1 MHTHVP
7 SPPRSPFTTR
17 FSGTMRENKERIR
30 NIFNGGH
37 KRPGRWLLPLAVLV
51 ILFCCFALVS
61 CQRQE
66 STPSLVMDTQYYD
79 ENGNYIEIP
88 ALTLPEGEEPTE
100 GVTEIN
106 EALSELRAFYQPVLA
121 GTAEDA
127 GLASRENQ
135 CLLYPTETE
144 RYLNL
149 LFFRNV
155 YHTDLNTGHITSLVY
170 DKQEGI
176 QVTLDQALEMVGQT
190 EEELIQALAEQYDP
204 ILAEEIPGI
213 RVCIQNQALEGFRMG
228 QDGQPVFYLTAR
240 VDDAADEA
248 EDAISGA
255 EHIYI
260 WSDGSFTQYDQYAVS
275 DLQPLVPAEECLDLE
290 PPLWRQWFFDGGAPE
305 GGFAPL
311 LSAQNRSQLETLYG
325 AVAHQMIFNETQLA
339 PSMAQASPTLLQA
352 YQQGDYTV
360 AAATFQDAYDTYLV
374 IGVIDDATGSLA
386 DTPYISVRQ
395 GGTAH
400 AVLSQQDGETCM
412 LYTFN
417 QVNQEVVSG
426 ECGAI
431 GLEGGHLLW
440 SWPVQGTLLDGDS
453 QLRSDYDAWC
463 GEYLALMAPGG
474 VDLFQRSQS
483 DAVDGEEPQWI
494 PYTRESFYR
503 APEQDLPLD
512 VYDAIR
518 VWLEEFTRKE
528 YNPWAIPDASAVW
541 QISSITPEEGKW
553 SGEGETVYSVVARA
567 DCEKDLCLKAS
578 IRFNHT
584 TGTVSEV
591 LTSAAGSEEELG
603 IGFSY
608 STYPLTLS
616 DGRTLTL
623 EFEEVPLEE
632 PGNVA
637 LVRQVRVWDGS
648 RLLQTI
654 MEGDVRADG
663 VRLYEGIYRHTD
675 KDEVPGAPDLRDING
690 DGSADLGLLVNK
702 TFSHNVNYA
711 YFLWDDQAEQL
722 RYSGMFFASPELES
736 SGQIIET
743 ERGVGGLS
751 IRRRYIFLSDHSDM
765 NYGVPLFAGFDSR
778 GSLPPEETTLPI
790 PEEGVTF
797 SFSSGAGAWSTY
809 LTLLPDGT
817 FSGTYSDSDMGSNT
831 VYLCQF
837 QGNFSMFTPM
847 SDHIYD
853 LTLTNLEITTGHPV
867 DEEWIEDGTRYVAAI
882 PYGLNGGNEFSL
894 YLPGTAAEFIPEECR
909 LWNGEA
915 YGLYPGATLSGYSL
929 YNVRGGYGFFTYDN
943 AAPIGKD

>member
-37 KRPGRWLLPLAVLV
+37 KRPGRWLLPIAVLA
-51 ILFCCFALVS
+51 ILFCCFALIS

-66 STPSLVMDTQYYD
+66 PAPSLVMDTQYYD

-88 ALTLPEGEEPTE
+88 VLTLPEGETHTE

-127 GLASRENQ
+127 GLAGRENR
-135 CLLYPTETE
+135 CLLYPAETE

-149 LFFRNV
+149 LFFRDT

-170 DKQEGI
+170 DKREGV

-190 EEELIQALAEQYDP
+190 EEGLLRALGEQYDP
-204 ILAEEIPGI
+204 ILAEEIPDI
-213 RVCIQNQALEGFRMG
+213 QVCIQNQALEGFHMG

-240 VDDAADEA
+240 VDDAGDGA

-305 GGFAPL
+305 GGFSPPV
-311 LSAQNRSQLETLYG
+311 SAQDRSQLETLYG
-325 AVAHQMIFNETQLA
+325 AVADQMVFTETELV

-352 YQQGDYTV
+352 YGQGGYTV
-360 AAATFQDAYDTYLV
+360 AAATFQDAYNTYLV
-374 IGVIDDATGSLA
+374 IGVIDDATGSLT
-386 DTPYISVRQ
+386 DTPYISASQ
-395 GGTAH
+395 GGAAH
-400 AVLSQQDGETCM
+400 AILFQENGKTGI

-417 QVNQEVVSG
+417 HMDQGSLYG
-426 ECGAI
+426 EYGAV
-431 GLEGGHLLW
+431 GLEGGRLLW
-440 SWPVQGTLLDGDS
+440 SWPVQGSLTDGDS

-483 DAVDGEEPQWI
+483 AADDGEGPQWI
-494 PYTRESFYR
+494 PYTTESFYPV
-503 APEQDLPLD
+503 PEQDLPLG
-512 VYDAIR
+512 VYDGIR
-518 VWLEEFTRKE
+518 AWLEEFTRKE

-553 SGEGETVYSVVARA
+553 SGEGDTVYSVVARA
-567 DCEKDLCLKAS
+567 DCEKDLYLKAS

-584 TGTVSEV
+584 NGTVSEV
-591 LTSAAGSEEELG
+591 LTSAAGSQEELN

-608 STYPLTLS
+608 STYSLTLS

-623 EFEEVPLEE
+623 EFEEVPL
-632 PGNVA
+632 PDLDDAV
-637 LVRQVRVWDGS
+637 LIRQVKVRDGAS
-648 RLLQTI
+648 LLQTI
-654 MEGDVRADG
+654 TPGAVQDDG
-663 VRLYEGIYRHTD
+663 QHFYEGFYRHTD
-675 KDEVPGAPDLRDING
+675 TDEVPGAPDLQDING
-690 DGSADLGLLVNK
+690 DGSADLGLLANE
-702 TFSHNVNYA
+702 TFPHNVNYA
-711 YFLWDDQAEQL
+711 YFLWDDQAGQL
-722 RYSGMFFASPELES
+722 VYSGLFFVPLEIESP
-736 SGQIIET
+736 GQVIET
-743 ERGVGGLS
+743 EHGGPQP
-751 IRRRYIFLSDHSDM
+751 IRRRYIFPSDHSDM
-765 NYGVPLFAGFDSR
+765 NYGVPLLAGFDSR
-778 GSLPPEETTLPI
+778 GFLPPEETTLPI
-790 PEEGVTF
+790 PEEGLTF
-797 SFSSGAGAWSTY
+797 SFSSGAGAWRTY

-817 FSGTYSDSDMGSNT
+817 FSGEYSDSDMGSNT
-831 VYLCQF
+831 VYLCRF
-837 QGNFSMFTPM
+837 RGAFSMFTPM
-847 SDHIYD
+847 GDHRYE
-853 LTLTNLEITTGHPV
+853 LTLTNLEITTGYPV
-867 DEEWIEDGTRYVAAI
+867 EEEWMEDGTRYVASI
-882 PYGLNGGNEFSL
+882 PYGLDGGNEFYL
-894 YLPGTAAEFIPEECR
+894 YLPGTAADSIPARCR
-909 LWNGEA
+909 LWNGGA

-929 YNVRGGYGFFTYDN
+929 CNLRAGYGFFT
-943 AAPIGKD
+943 